1 MKVLNRNE
9 MMAWLETKGV
19 KVVGTTEQFRNESEG
34 EGIWINAEESNLF
47 DYYSER
53 WGNTFGVE
61 PKLNEQT
68 EKRGW
73 FYEWYDAGTMM
84 LWLI

>member
-84 LWLI
+84 LWLT

>member
-53 WGNTFGVE
+53 WGNTFGVN

-84 LWLI
+84 LWLT

>member
-1 MKVLNRNE
+1 MKLG
-9 MMAWLETKGV
+9 L
-19 KVVGTTEQFRNESEG
+19 VVFGAGSWNWKAAARRLHKE
-34 EGIWINAEESNLF
+34 AEESNLF

>member
-19 KVVGTTEQFRNESEG
+19 KVVGTTEQFRNEDEG
-34 EGIWINAEESNLF
+34 NGIWINGEDSNLF

>member
-1 MKVLNRNE
+1 MKVLNREE
-9 MMAWLETKGV
+9 MITWLQTKGV
-19 KVVGTTEQFRNESEG
+19 NVVGTTEQFFKESEG
-34 EGIWINAEESNLF
+34 KGIWINGEESNLF

-84 LWLI
+84 LWLN

>member
-1 MKVLNRNE
+1 

-34 EGIWINAEESNLF
+34 EGIWINTEESNLF

-84 LWLI
+84 LWLT

>member
-34 EGIWINAEESNLF
+34 NGIWINGEDSNLF

>member
-1 MKVLNRNE
+1 